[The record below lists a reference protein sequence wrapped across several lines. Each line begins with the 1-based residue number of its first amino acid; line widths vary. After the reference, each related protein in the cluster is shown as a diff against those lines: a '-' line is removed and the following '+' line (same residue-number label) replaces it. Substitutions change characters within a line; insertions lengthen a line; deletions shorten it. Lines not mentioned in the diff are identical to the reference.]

1 MKMVVMT
8 DEDDAD
14 HSDEHIETVIIMKT
28 VVMRMGMT
36 ATAIS

>member
-1 MKMVVMT
+1 MKMVVTT

-14 HSDEHIETVIIMKT
+14 HSDERIEAVIIMKT